1 MGNTLIMF
9 IHLLAAGIGVGSLIF
24 AVLVFLPAMEKS
36 DAGDTS
42 DDNPVL
48 LKTMDMLPPMVFAC
62 ILALI
67 LSGILYLSENYTEQ
81 VNFSQGYYNLLGTK
95 MAFVVVVFFLSAYQT
110 FNLRGRLSN
119 LDLNPE
125 QKKQV
130 PQTLKKMQ
138 TISRI
143 NLGTMT
149 LIFYIGVWLARF
161 Q

>member
-1 MGNTLIMF
+1 MF
-9 IHLLAAGIGVGSLIF
+9 IHLLAAGVGIGSLIYCI
-24 AVLVFLPAMEKS
+24 LIFLPALEK
-36 DAGDTS
+36 AGVADS
-42 DDNPVL
+42 SGGHPVL
-48 LKTMDMLPPMVFAC
+48 LKTMDLLPPTVFAC

-67 LSGILYLSENYTEQ
+67 LSGILYLSENYTGQ
-81 VNFSQGYYNLLGTK
+81 VNLSQDYYNLLGVK
-95 MAFVVVVFFLSAYQT
+95 LAFVVIAFFLSGYQT
-110 FNLRGRLSN
+110 FALRGRLSN

-125 QKKQV
+125 LQKQV

-138 TISRI
+138 TISKI